1 MPRVLITGAA
11 GRIGR
16 AITPYLREDFEL
28 RLLDRLAP
36 DGSGDDAVVADLN
49 DPAALRSALVGVDA
63 VVHLAATH
71 GHGLRFEASLDA
83 NYRGTL
89 ALLEATRDAGV
100 KRFIYASSHHVMGL
114 HRSEGFDALSAPL
127 APDAY
132 YGLGKAFGELACS
145 LFAHRYGIHTLVLRI
160 GNADPSVADE
170 RALRI
175 WTSAADLAQLVS
187 LGLSA
192 GDLGL
197 FEIAYGGSICPD
209 PIFPRDPVATR
220 LGYTP
225 RDRALDHLA
234 PGYLERSRMP
244 PSLGPDFVGGAYAAV
259 PLAPLHD
266 QEER

>member
-1 MPRVLITGAA
+1 MTSFLNTAHDDRLDAGMTVQAARIRAAEAA
-11 GRIGR
+11 GGQQTGWKAGFGTKAGR
-16 AITPYLREDFEL
+16 SGFG
-28 RLLDRLAP
+28 LDAP
-36 DGSGDDAVVADLN
+36 
-49 DPAALRSALVGVDA
+49 LVG
-63 VVHLAATH
+63 
-71 GHGLRFEASLDA
+71 
-83 NYRGTL
+83 